1 MCLVRWI
8 VDSVKKIMCETF
20 LFCFLKIVSV
30 AEELSAVEQCSDVV
44 EGRDLHHGHAAN
56 KSAGSV
62 DMMR

>member
-1 MCLVRWI
+1 MKL
-8 VDSVKKIMCETF
+8 F

-44 EGRDLHHGHAAN
+44 EGRDLHHGRAAN

>member
-1 MCLVRWI
+1 M
-8 VDSVKKIMCETF
+8 DSVKKIMCETF
-20 LFCFLKIVSV
+20 FCFLKIVSV

-44 EGRDLHHGHAAN
+44 EGRDLHHGRAAN

>member
-1 MCLVRWI
+1 M
-8 VDSVKKIMCETF
+8 DSVKKITCET

-30 AEELSAVEQCSDVV
+30 DEDVV
-44 EGRDLHHGHAAN
+44 EGRDLDHGRAAN

>member
-1 MCLVRWI
+1 MDCGF
-8 VDSVKKIMCETF
+8 CEEDNVWN
-20 LFCFLKIVSV
+20 FCFLKIVSV

-44 EGRDLHHGHAAN
+44 EGRDLHHGRAAN